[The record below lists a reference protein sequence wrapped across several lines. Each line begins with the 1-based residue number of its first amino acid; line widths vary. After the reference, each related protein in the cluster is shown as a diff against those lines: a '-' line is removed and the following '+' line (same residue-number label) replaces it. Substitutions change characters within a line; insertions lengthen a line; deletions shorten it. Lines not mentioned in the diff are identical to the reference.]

1 MSFNWQPNMFF
12 GMCISF
18 MCDLHIKLDILN
30 PLNIFFFL
38 SNGFLNASFALQPFF
53 SKFQDFEIFEWFGF
67 SSSSSNEHVLL
78 WKGEMFLLYKKS
90 IVWFYAFLLIFFLK
104 MYFRHLIF
112 LAYRTP
118 RDINIVSKLFLNY
131 FINLKKH
138 HFIYWH
144 ITIHYNYN
152 NVR

>member
-1 MSFNWQPNMFF
+1 
-12 GMCISF
+12 
-18 MCDLHIKLDILN
+18 
-30 PLNIFFFL
+30 
-38 SNGFLNASFALQPFF
+38 LQPFF